1 MGDVHAEHALQG
13 LMDPTVSWGRLG
25 AHLVAANGARGARV
39 AGGVTVVSLSAGPAP
54 CLVMFSN
61 AGTLVR
67 AQLPPSA
74 SRDLQRLHCTALE
87 PASWAEWSLRDVGLL
102 DGAALSL
109 ALGSAYLLSSTQPD
123 TASDAAVREAEQR
136 VADSVRNSPC
146 NGPSIEA
153 IEALEAADQATAAT
167 RSSSSDP
174 NELPGLFA
182 QLRRRDRAPPRMLAR
197 DHLPGD
203 RGNPSSIEA
212 RQALDEDEAAR
223 QEARAKD
230 VTVRNAVVVVAV
242 LFLTAVDAMGVWFF
256 LDSQQQAETLQ

>member
-1 MGDVHAEHALQG
+1 MIELFSF
-13 LMDPTVSWGRLG
+13 TSSRS
-25 AHLVAANGARGARV
+25 RV
-39 AGGVTVVSLSAGPAP
+39 VRAP
-54 CLVMFSN
+54 PPPSPNTMFS

-67 AQLPPSA
+67 AQLLPPASAA

-102 DGAALSL
+102 DGTALSL

-123 TASDAAVREAEQR
+123 NASDAAVREAEQR

-153 IEALEAADQATAAT
+153 IEALEAADHAAA
-167 RSSSSDP
+167 SGDP

-182 QLRRRDRAPPRMLAR
+182 QLRRRDRTAPPRMLAR
-197 DHLPGD
+197 DDLPGD
-203 RGNPSSIEA
+203 RGDSSSM
-212 RQALDEDEAAR
+212 DEDEAAR
-223 QEARAKD
+223 QAARAKD
-230 VTVRNAVVVVAV
+230 VTVRNVVVVVAV

-256 LDSQQQAETLQ
+256 LDS